1 MLVALR
7 RHHPGLEAEVVR
19 ISTYGD
25 RDKTTPI
32 SEIEGIDFFTRD
44 IDEAILKGDVDFAIH
59 SAKDLP
65 DKLPEGLTVAA
76 ITESIDPQDVLVSK
90 HGLKLDKLPYKAK
103 IGTSSLRRKQGLKKY
118 RSDFQ
123 IVDIRGNIE
132 ERLEKLDK
140 DDLDAIVIAAAGLL
154 RLGLED
160 RITERI
166 PFEIITP
173 HSLQGRLAI
182 AARKNDEDII
192 RLCRKCLSQPNSGRY
207 FQLFGER

>member
-1 MLVALR
+1 MAALR
-7 RHHPGLEAEVVR
+7 GCYPGLEAEVVK
-19 ISTYGD
+19 IDTDGD
-25 RDKTTPI
+25 RDKTTSI
-32 SEIEGIDFFTRD
+32 SGIEGSDFFTRD

-65 DKLPEGLTVAA
+65 DKLPEGLTVVT

-90 HGLKLDKLPYKAK
+90 HGLKLDELPYKAK

-118 RSDFQ
+118 RSDLQ

-132 ERLEKLDK
+132 ERLEKLDQ

-154 RLGLED
+154 RLGLEH

-173 HSLQGRLAI
+173 HLLQGRLAI

-192 RLCRKCLSQPNSGRY
+192 RLCRKCLSQPNS
-207 FQLFGER
+207 